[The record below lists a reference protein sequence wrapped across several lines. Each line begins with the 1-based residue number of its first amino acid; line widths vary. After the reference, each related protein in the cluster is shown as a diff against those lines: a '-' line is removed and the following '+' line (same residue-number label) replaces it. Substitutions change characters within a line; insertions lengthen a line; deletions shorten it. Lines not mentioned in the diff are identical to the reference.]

1 MQGYNCIMVYSQD
14 CKKLLFCRRMKDP
27 YKGLYNLVVEQ
38 VKYYGMGVRQP
49 NTKESIQR
57 VISSSIRSTG

>member
-1 MQGYNCIMVYSQD
+1 
-14 CKKLLFCRRMKDP
+14 MKDP